1 IATANGA
8 VAGGGGRGWAVPPGR
23 YVVLRVTDTGAGMDA
38 ATLERA
44 FEPFFTTKPRGKGTG
59 LVLATVYGIVRQS
72 GGHVD
77 VESTPGAGTTFR
89 IYLPRVTGEAEAGA
103 EDAAAAPARGAE
115 TVLVV
120 EDDERVRA
128 LARKVLEQAGYR
140 VLVAAGGKEAL
151 AAAEGHDG
159 PIDLLMTDVVMPEMS
174 GGTLTRRVCPRNPG
188 LKVLYMSGYSD
199 EDIAQHGVFGAG
211 SPFIKK
217 PFTPSLLTQKL
228 REVLARA

>member
-1 IATANGA
+1 M
-8 VAGGGGRGWAVPPGR
+8 VVPPGR
-23 YVVLRVTDTGAGMDA
+23 YVVLRVTDTGTGMDA

-44 FEPFFTTKPRGKGTG
+44 FEPFFTTKPRGKGSG
-59 LVLATVYGIVRQS
+59 LGLATVYGIVRQS

-174 GGTLTRRVCPRNPG
+174 GRTLTRRLAQRHPG

-199 EDIAQHGVFGAG
+199 EDIAQHGVFEAG
-211 SPFIKK
+211 IPFIKK

-228 REVLARA
+228 REVLDRS